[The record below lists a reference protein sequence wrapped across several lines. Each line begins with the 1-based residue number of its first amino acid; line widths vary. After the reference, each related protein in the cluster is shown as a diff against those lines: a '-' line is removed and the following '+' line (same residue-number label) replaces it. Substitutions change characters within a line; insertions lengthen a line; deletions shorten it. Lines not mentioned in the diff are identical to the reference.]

1 MKPYILLGL
10 VLAASRNQP
19 CTECEKQ
26 ETMRLFLPGF
36 RTVRIHSAGWYPL
49 EEGKTRANKIC
60 TRIDADAMDIWLNLV
75 QHITDLE

>member
-1 MKPYILLGL
+1 
-10 VLAASRNQP
+10 
-19 CTECEKQ
+19 
-26 ETMRLFLPGF
+26 MRLFLPGF

-60 TRIDADAMDIWLNLV
+60 TRIDADAMDIWLNQV